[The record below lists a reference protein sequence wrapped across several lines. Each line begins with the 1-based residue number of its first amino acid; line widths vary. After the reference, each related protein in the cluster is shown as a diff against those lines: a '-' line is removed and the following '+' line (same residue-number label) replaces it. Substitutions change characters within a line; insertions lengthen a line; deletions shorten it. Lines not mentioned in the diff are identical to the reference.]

1 MTDKRLE
8 SSKKRNDDVSIGD
21 IVKVFIPK
29 IWIIAVCAVVL
40 GLLLGGYAMFFK
52 AETYTSK
59 STFIVSTTTG
69 GITDGDLKLS
79 YKVIGVIEESSVG
92 SMDFLKDVADTINT
106 EYAAKGYKVSAQEL
120 KRSIKMTSNDEDVP
134 SFSVSVTTEDP
145 NKSRDIAYVLR
156 DYMLIDSVDDVHRVQ
171 KFMPAAYSKVTMTCI
186 DSPALGTASSR
197 GILKNAIVGFL
208 AGAVISMVVIYM
220 IAMFDVVIHDRKK
233 LEDHFDIPI
242 LGVIPKYEGVTS
254 ESEKGGAEE

>member
-1 MTDKRLE
+1 MTDKRIE
-8 SSKKRNDDVSIGD
+8 SSKKRNDDVSLGG

-29 IWIIAVCAVVL
+29 IWIIGLCAVVL
-40 GLLLGGYAMFFK
+40 GLLLGGYAMLFK
-52 AETYTSK
+52 AETYTSN

-92 SMDFLKDVADTINT
+92 STDFLKNVADTINT
-106 EYAAKGYKVSAQEL
+106 QYAEKGYKVTAQEL
-120 KRSIKMTSNDEDVP
+120 KRSVKMANNNEDVP
-134 SFSVSVTTEDP
+134 SFSITVTTEDP

-156 DYMLIDSVDDVHRVQ
+156 DYMLVDSVDDVKRVQ
-171 KFMPAAYSKVTMTCI
+171 DFMPAAYSKVTMTCI
-186 DSPALGTASSR
+186 DSPELGTASSR

-242 LGVIPKYEGVTS
+242 LGVIPRYEGAPS
-254 ESEKGGAEE
+254 DAEKGGAEE